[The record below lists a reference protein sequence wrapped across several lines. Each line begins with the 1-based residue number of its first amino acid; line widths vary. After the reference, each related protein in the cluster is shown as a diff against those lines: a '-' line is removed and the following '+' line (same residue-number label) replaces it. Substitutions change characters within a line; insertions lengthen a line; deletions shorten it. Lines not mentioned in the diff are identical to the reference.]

1 TVGRNA
7 DFFDLGGDSLSTLKL
22 MFAIEEALGVELPV
36 TMIYAAPTVARLAAA
51 IDAQDRPAF
60 SPLVLIKP
68 GEGAPLFIVHGVGGN
83 VMELVALGRQIDAPG
98 PVYGIQARGLDGHDA
113 PNRSIAAMAEDYLA
127 AIRAAFPQGPYH
139 LAGYSSGGLT
149 AFEMARRLNA
159 EGAPPASLTLLDTQS
174 HASQWSTVER
184 WHVFGQRVR
193 HRIARLLGARP
204 YRRPPMPTNV
214 PQALQAVFD
223 ATMEAIRGFSP
234 GYFAGAMTVVVPEEP
249 DPRMANPARI
259 WRGRCAALHVRK
271 VGGDHRTML
280 QGAHAA
286 AAARLLSETLA
297 GPHAVV
303 GM

>member
-1 TVGRNA
+1 GRDD
-7 DFFDLGGDSLSTLKL
+7 DFFDAGGDSLSTLNL
-22 MFAIEEALGVELPV
+22 MFAIEEAFGIELPV
-36 TMIYAAPTVARLAAA
+36 TMIYAAPTIAALATA
-51 IDAQDRPAF
+51 IDSRSTGAF
-60 SPLVLIKP
+60 SPLVLIRA
-68 GEGAPLFIVHGVGGN
+68 GQGTPLFIVHGVGGN
-83 VMELVALGRQIDAPG
+83 VMELVALGRQITAPG
-98 PVYGIQARGLDGHDA
+98 PVYGIQARGLDGREA
-113 PNRSIAAMAEDYLA
+113 PNRSICAMTEDYLA
-127 AIRAAFPQGPYH
+127 AIRAAFPHGPYH

-149 AFEMARRLNA
+149 AFEMARRLSA
-159 EGAPPASLTLLDTQS
+159 ESAPPASLTLLDTQT
-174 HASQWSTVER
+174 HAWQWSTVER
-184 WHVFGQRVR
+184 WHVLWQRAR
-193 HRIARLLGARP
+193 HRIAGLLGAPP
-204 YRRPPMPTNV
+204 YQRPPMPTNV
-214 PQALQAVFD
+214 PPALQAVFD